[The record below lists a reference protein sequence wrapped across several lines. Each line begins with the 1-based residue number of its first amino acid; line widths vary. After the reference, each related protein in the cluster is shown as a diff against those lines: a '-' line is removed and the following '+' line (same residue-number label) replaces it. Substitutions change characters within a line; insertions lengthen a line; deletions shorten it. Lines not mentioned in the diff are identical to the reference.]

1 MTIEVYATSMSHL
14 LHRKGVLKLFNDIFI
29 YFYEMREMKFWNVIT
44 NIICT
49 SFTICMYTY
58 WLIYYQSK
66 SLYIIDKRFAGNIIP
81 VKRFDY
87 DMQSCLL
94 SIVSTYPMCNSLKT
108 KNNETSNAMIKLRL
122 FITIR
127 YQLSEKTEIKSVN
140 QSAGVTKWTIN
151 AFKLF

>member
-1 MTIEVYATSMSHL
+1 
-14 LHRKGVLKLFNDIFI
+14 
-29 YFYEMREMKFWNVIT
+29 MKFWNVIT
-44 NIICT
+44 NIIFT
-49 SFTICMYTY
+49 SFTIYMYT
-58 WLIYYQSK
+58 

-87 DMQSCLL
+87 DMPSCLL

-127 YQLSEKTEIKSVN
+127 YQFSEKNWKQIR
-140 QSAGVTKWTIN
+140 
-151 AFKLF
+151 